1 MIGYSWV
8 NSLFW
13 SVTPLIGWTRFG
25 YEPSGTSCT
34 VVYYPNEGYTS
45 YMIGCFTACYLVP
58 IVALCYCK
66 LRYRIVDSTKKTKT
80 VPLSVSTLFFFVL

>member
-1 MIGYSWV
+1 MIGYTWV

-13 SVTPLIGWTRFG
+13 SVTPLIGWARFG

-66 LRYRIVDSTKKTKT
+66 LLI
-80 VPLSVSTLFFFVL
+80 LIWN